1 MARIV
6 VWEVLGINC
15 CVDYRKLLNGV
26 VVRLGAFCCFYVFF
40 YHLENLSEIQLDFL
54 IVFQEASWYNEVNKK
69 AHDEGCGIDV

>member
-1 MARIV
+1 MV

-15 CVDYRKLLNGV
+15 CVDYRKPLNGV

-54 IVFQEASWYNEVNKK
+54 IVFQDSSWYNEVNKK